1 MQTASVVKAR
11 IHGAGP
17 RTKDYMVY
25 RAIAVLAVCAGLV
38 SCTHHATTASS
49 PHITVYYCRAGTD
62 QLVRMP
68 FSVDSKLAAPAV
80 ASYALGQLVAGP
92 STSRDQLVLFPAGT
106 VATVSLDGDLATV
119 NLDGPIARSFQSGAG
134 DEAGLFKSL
143 TYTMTGLP
151 GVQRVQVTVAGARR
165 ASLPGGHFELDEPL
179 TRDTFAQ

>member
-1 MQTASVVKAR
+1 M
-11 IHGAGP
+11 
-17 RTKDYMVY
+17 KDHSVY
-25 RAIAVLAVCAGLV
+25 RAVTALVLCALAVA
-38 SCTHHATTASS
+38 CTHRVTTTSS
-49 PHITVYYCRAGTD
+49 PHITVYYCRAGSD
-62 QLVRMP
+62 QLVHMP
-68 FSVDSKLAAPAV
+68 FTVDPKLAAPAL

-92 STSRDQLVLFPAGT
+92 STGRDQLVLFPAGT
-106 VATVSLDGDLATV
+106 AASVSLDGDLATV

-151 GVQRVQVTVAGARR
+151 GIGRVQVTVAGARR